1 MRHASK
7 PQLHRN
13 RDPADILAAHSG
25 TGLPNQISGG
35 DRTMPPAGLW
45 NALIGRMKGPGGL
58 YNVGN
63 VLALGTGLGVQI
75 AMAAG
80 GETASSGAIL
90 DVVRAYFIGSPGAT
104 ALTFAILI
112 FIASGEMYHRA
123 WSRGAPPNRQLNRH
137 GDLLSAIA
145 AAVLTI
151 SLAAFGDILLATASG
166 LLLAIGK
173 LGSALVPEEDASAEA
188 DPWPRRFRFAVVASR
203 VPALV
208 LLAIKLP
215 GLAASAGTSS
225 TDNLVLTPVM
235 LVCYMLWTRADLML
249 IQPSVSTSRN
259 AGTG

>member
-1 MRHASK
+1 MTGTAK
-7 PQLHRN
+7 PRLHRN
-13 RDPADILAAHSG
+13 WDQADILAGRYGS
-25 TGLPNQISGG
+25 GLPGQISAG
-35 DRTMPPAGLW
+35 DRTEPPAGLW

-75 AMAAG
+75 AMATG
-80 GETASSGAIL
+80 GETAGSGAIL
-90 DVVRAYFIGSPGAT
+90 DALRAYFIGSPGAT

-123 WSRGAPPNRQLNRH
+123 WSRGAPPNRRLNRH

-151 SLAAFGDILLATASG
+151 SLAVFGDILLATASG
-166 LLLAIGK
+166 LLLAAGK
-173 LGSALVPEEDASAEA
+173 LGSALVPEEDASPKAGR
-188 DPWPRRFRFAVVASR
+188 WPRRFRLAVVASC

-208 LLAIKLP
+208 LLAIKLL
-215 GLAASAGTSS
+215 GLVDSAGTTPADS
-225 TDNLVLTPVM
+225 LVLTPVM
-235 LVCYMLWTRADLML
+235 LVCYLLWIRADLML

-259 AGTG
+259 AGTR